1 MMQQS
6 IGGVFREG
14 NQVSGGENEGK
25 TEQFSI

>member
-14 NQVSGGENEGK
+14 NQVGGGENKGK